1 MGDPLPLITLNSFVI
16 ATYAL
21 LFLTVVFLWV
31 RTKSP
36 LWLGLLLVTVISGYL
51 SGVVTAIA
59 ILPIALMALAC
70 WYYGQLT
77 MSDAPQPVLK
87 GIVATVVLIIAIL
100 LGFHLLPGFNN
111 QTLVRNLVLS
121 PGSAPYTQW
130 LNFDKTIAGLLI
142 LGLCYRGLMTAR
154 REWMEALRRVAPI
167 ILINIAIVVGLAF
180 MFGFVRF
187 DPKWSAFFPLWAMVN
202 LFFTCMSEEA
212 LFRGFIQRELDLR
225 LQKYRFGRVVAI
237 AVSAILFGLVHY
249 AGGVTYVLL
258 ATVAGVGYALVF
270 QRSGRIEM
278 AILAHFVLNT
288 MHFLLL
294 TYPRAA

>member
-1 MGDPLPLITLNSFVI
+1 MPPITLNSFVI
-16 ATYAL
+16 TTYIL

-31 RTKSP
+31 RTKPP
-36 LWLGLLLVTVISGYL
+36 LWLGLLLVTIISGYL
-51 SGVVTAIA
+51 SGLVTAIA
-59 ILPIALMALAC
+59 ILPIALMVLAC
-70 WYYGQLT
+70 WYCGQLT
-77 MSDAPQPVLK
+77 MSDALQPVLK
-87 GIVATVVLIIAIL
+87 GIVAIVVLIIAIL

-111 QTLVRNLVLS
+111 QTLVRNLVIS

-142 LGLCYRGLMTAR
+142 LGLCYRGLMTTR
-154 REWMEALRRVAPI
+154 REWMEALRRAAPI

-180 MFGFVRF
+180 VFGFVRF
-187 DPKWSAFFPLWAMVN
+187 DPKWSAFFPMWAIVN

-237 AVSAILFGLVHY
+237 AVSAILFGLIHY

-258 ATVAGVGYALVF
+258 AMVAGVGYAIVF

-278 AILAHFVLNT
+278 AILAHFLLNT
-288 MHFLLL
+288 VHFLLL
-294 TYPRAA
+294 TYPRAV